1 MDCGFKD
8 NDIEESVICNYGE
21 YCTIEKCTFE
31 SLSGEDVHNILNN
44 GELTLISPKIK
55 DEGETILRKVYFY

>member
-44 GELTLISPKIK
+44 GELTLISPNK
-55 DEGETILRKVYFY
+55 R